1 MGDNRRPMTPKAL
14 FISVR
19 IKTISQLAD
28 KTGLSR
34 QLCHLLWHGR
44 RAAGRE
50 AALAI
55 EQATNLPLGTIFAV
69 LNGPTTKKR
78 KVLIR

>member
-1 MGDNRRPMTPKAL
+1 MTPKAL

-19 IKTISQLAD
+19 IKTIKQLAD

-50 AALAI
+50 AGLAI
-55 EQATNLPLGTIFAV
+55 EQATGLPLGTIFAV
-69 LNGPTTKKR
+69 LDGPNKKTR
-78 KVLIR
+78 KVTTSRS

>member
-1 MGDNRRPMTPKAL
+1 MTPKAM
-14 FISVR
+14 FRAVR
-19 IKTISQLAD
+19 IKTITEMAD

-55 EQATNLPLGTIFAV
+55 EAATSIPLSLIFVV
-69 LNGPTTKKR
+69 LNGPQNKKR
-78 KVLIR
+78 KVTTTRS